1 MIILKTENI
10 YKSFEKTDVLKGIS
24 FSQNEGEVISII
36 GSSGSGKTTL
46 LRCITGLEQPTK
58 GKIIVADRI
67 TFDSENSQQKSFEEK
82 RLDQLSTG
90 LVFQQFNLFP
100 QYTVLEN
107 VMLAAKLA
115 LKRQLKTNKSINK
128 KTAEAEIIDSAKK
141 LINTVG
147 LTEKLN
153 NYPCELSGGQKQ
165 RVAIARALMLSPKV
179 LCFDEPTSALD
190 PEITGEV
197 LKVIKKLADEGRT
210 MLIVTHEMGFAK
222 AVSDKV
228 IFMSDGIIEEQGS
241 PEEIFEKPE
250 SERLKS
256 FLESTIR
263 I

>member
-1 MIILKTENI
+1 MIILKAENI
-10 YKSFEKTDVLKGIS
+10 YKNFEKNEVLNGIS
-24 FSQNEGEVISII
+24 FEQKEGEVISII

-46 LRCITGLEQPTK
+46 LRCITGLEQPSH
-58 GKIIVADRI
+58 GKITVADRI
-67 TFDSENSQQKSFEEK
+67 TFNSEDLSKKSIEEK

-107 VMLAAKLA
+107 VILAANLA
-115 LKRQLKTNKSINK
+115 LKRRIKSDKSINK
-128 KTAEAEIIDSAKK
+128 KAAEEKILDTAKK
-141 LINTVG
+141 LIDTVG
-147 LTEKLN
+147 LSEKLD

-228 IFMSDGIIEEQGS
+228 IFMSDGIIEEQGT
-241 PEEIFEKPE
+241 PTKIFENPK

-256 FLESTIR
+256 FLKSTI
-263 I
+263 II